1 MKTFVKGILVGMTVL
16 DMALLPFSCS
26 GGRKKAVKVNPSET
40 EPTVLTQT
48 EDNTSVIDNSIDCV
62 WIIKYND
69 VTKYIYQQQVDKG
82 GYAVIWNKEI
92 DLACDDL
99 FYDGITIKSRFDGLI
114 AARDATEIWG
124 LNESTLRKAIQ
135 YGKLKRGIDV
145 SKMGNQWIISV
156 EAMVREYGEPK
167 L

>member
-1 MKTFVKGILVGMTVL
+1 MFHKIRSVTPLDDYILRVEFCEGITKLYDVKKLFNVFDVFNKL
-16 DMALLPFSCS
+16 KENNLFY
-26 GGRKKAVKVNPSET
+26 KVK
-40 EPTVLTQT
+40 
-48 EDNTSVIDNSIDCV
+48 
-62 WIIKYND
+62 
-69 VTKYIYQQQVDKG
+69 VDKG

-99 FYDGITIKSRFDGLI
+99 FYDGKIIKSKFDGLI

-167 L
+167 Q

>member
-1 MKTFVKGILVGMTVL
+1 MFHKIRSVTPLDDYILRVEFCEGLTKLYDVKQLFNVF
-16 DMALLPFSCS
+16 DCF
-26 GGRKKAVKVNPSET
+26 KKLKENNLFYKVK
-40 EPTVLTQT
+40 
-48 EDNTSVIDNSIDCV
+48 
-62 WIIKYND
+62 
-69 VTKYIYQQQVDKG
+69 VDKG

-99 FYDGITIKSRFDGLI
+99 FYDGKIVKSKFDGLI

-167 L
+167 C

>member
-1 MKTFVKGILVGMTVL
+1 MFHKIRSVTPLDDFILRVEFCEG
-16 DMALLPFSCS
+16 
-26 GGRKKAVKVNPSET
+26 
-40 EPTVLTQT
+40 
-48 EDNTSVIDNSIDCV
+48 
-62 WIIKYND
+62 
-69 VTKYIYQQQVDKG
+69 VTKTYDVKQLFNKFKVFNKLKNNNLFYKVKVDKG

-99 FYDGITIKSRFDGLI
+99 FYDGVTIKSRFDGLI

>member
-1 MKTFVKGILVGMTVL
+1 MFHKIRSVTPLDDYMLRVEFCEGITKVYDVKQLFDTFKIFNKLKENNL
-16 DMALLPFSCS
+16 FN
-26 GGRKKAVKVNPSET
+26 KVR
-40 EPTVLTQT
+40 
-48 EDNTSVIDNSIDCV
+48 
-62 WIIKYND
+62 
-69 VTKYIYQQQVDKG
+69 VDKG

-99 FYDGITIKSRFDGLI
+99 FYDGKTIKSRFDGLI

-145 SKMGNQWIISV
+145 SKMGNQWIISA

-167 L
+167 P

>member
-1 MKTFVKGILVGMTVL
+1 MFHKIRSVTPLDDFILRVEFCEGITKLYDVKQL
-16 DMALLPFSCS
+16 FSVFEVFNKLKDYS
-26 GGRKKAVKVNPSET
+26 LFSKVK
-40 EPTVLTQT
+40 
-48 EDNTSVIDNSIDCV
+48 
-62 WIIKYND
+62 
-69 VTKYIYQQQVDKG
+69 VDKG

-99 FYDGITIKSRFDGLI
+99 FYDGKVVKSKFDGLI

-167 L
+167 Q

>member
-1 MKTFVKGILVGMTVL
+1 MFHKIRSVTPL
-16 DMALLPFSCS
+16 DDYMLRVEFCE
-26 GGRKKAVKVNPSET
+26 G
-40 EPTVLTQT
+40 
-48 EDNTSVIDNSIDCV
+48 
-62 WIIKYND
+62 
-69 VTKYIYQQQVDKG
+69 VTKVYDVKQLFDTFKVFNKLKENNLFNKVRVDKG

-99 FYDGITIKSRFDGLI
+99 FYDGKIIKSRFDGLI

-167 L
+167 Q

>member
-1 MKTFVKGILVGMTVL
+1 MMFHKI
-16 DMALLPFSCS
+16 
-26 GGRKKAVKVNPSET
+26 R
-40 EPTVLTQT
+40 
-48 EDNTSVIDNSIDCV
+48 SVIPLDNYELRVEFCEGITK
-62 WIIKYND
+62 IYD
-69 VTKYIYQQQVDKG
+69 VKQLFSAFEVFNKLKKNHLFNKVKVDKG
-82 GYAVIWNKEI
+82 GYGIIWNKEI

-99 FYDGITIKSRFDGLI
+99 FYDGVTIKSRFDGLI

-135 YGKLKRGIDV
+135 YGKLKKGIDI

-167 L
+167 P

>member
-1 MKTFVKGILVGMTVL
+1 MFHKIRSVTPL
-16 DMALLPFSCS
+16 
-26 GGRKKAVKVNPSET
+26 
-40 EPTVLTQT
+40 
-48 EDNTSVIDNSIDCV
+48 EDYMLRVEFCEG
-62 WIIKYND
+62 
-69 VTKYIYQQQVDKG
+69 VTKVYDVKQLFDTFKVFNKLKENNLFIKVRVDKG

-99 FYDGITIKSRFDGLI
+99 FYDGKIIKSRFDGLI

-167 L
+167 Q

>member
-1 MKTFVKGILVGMTVL
+1 MFHKIRSVTPLDDYMLRVEFCEGITKVYDVKQLFDTFKIFNKLKENNL
-16 DMALLPFSCS
+16 FN
-26 GGRKKAVKVNPSET
+26 KVR
-40 EPTVLTQT
+40 
-48 EDNTSVIDNSIDCV
+48 
-62 WIIKYND
+62 
-69 VTKYIYQQQVDKG
+69 VDKG

-99 FYDGITIKSRFDGLI
+99 FYDGKTIKSRFDGLI

-167 L
+167 Q

>member
-1 MKTFVKGILVGMTVL
+1 MFHKIRSVTPLDDYMLRVEFCEGITKVYDVKQLFDTFIIFNKLKENNL
-16 DMALLPFSCS
+16 FN
-26 GGRKKAVKVNPSET
+26 KVR
-40 EPTVLTQT
+40 
-48 EDNTSVIDNSIDCV
+48 
-62 WIIKYND
+62 
-69 VTKYIYQQQVDKG
+69 VDKG

-99 FYDGITIKSRFDGLI
+99 FYDGKTIKSRFDGLI

-167 L
+167 C

>member
-1 MKTFVKGILVGMTVL
+1 MFHKIRSVTPLDDYILRVVFCEG
-16 DMALLPFSCS
+16 
-26 GGRKKAVKVNPSET
+26 
-40 EPTVLTQT
+40 
-48 EDNTSVIDNSIDCV
+48 
-62 WIIKYND
+62 
-69 VTKYIYQQQVDKG
+69 VTKTYDVKQLFDTFKVFNKLKENNLFNKVRVDKG

-99 FYDGITIKSRFDGLI
+99 FYDGITIESRFDGLI
-114 AARDATEIWG
+114 AASDATEIWG

-167 L
+167 P